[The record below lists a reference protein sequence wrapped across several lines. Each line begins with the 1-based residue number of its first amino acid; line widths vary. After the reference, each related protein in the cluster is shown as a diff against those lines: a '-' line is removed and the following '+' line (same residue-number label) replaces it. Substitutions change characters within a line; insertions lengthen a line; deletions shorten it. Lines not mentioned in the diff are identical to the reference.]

1 MIRGV
6 FSSFSKTLIW
16 DRANFRFAIGV
27 WLGLAFS
34 IAVILSTVG
43 LMDGYLSVMKKGLRQ
58 SNGDLY
64 FYSRSGFFEL
74 EESVQKEI
82 NTLNFSS
89 QSSVIESQAFLVI
102 EGHSKGVAVKGIEG
116 ESYSKLTGIDLR
128 PDKDKIIIG
137 DELAK
142 VMGLEVGSEVVLVLA
157 KGNESMQGLPLL
169 KKLAVQKIVNH
180 GLYQKD
186 LRFAYMR
193 KRELS
198 EMLGVGDKVNMVA
211 VNLSQEFSNVKP
223 EVLENAINDFRFKL
237 EDILGID
244 FRVKPFWYDF
254 SSLLEAVEIE
264 KFTIGLI
271 LQIIVVISIFNVLSF
286 ITFLNEKKSREV
298 FLFQALGLSAK
309 ALRRSWLYLVFL
321 LWMASSLFSLVFV
334 ELFDYL
340 LQTLPLFSLPG
351 DVYHLGRLSL
361 SLEWSDYLL
370 VFLSALFWLLMIVA
384 FSLYRMNKRPVLYGL
399 RKEFS

>member
-1 MIRGV
+1 MFGGV

-16 DRANFRFAIGV
+16 DRSNFRFAVGV
-27 WLGLAFS
+27 WLGLSFS

-43 LMDGYLSVMKKGLRQ
+43 LMDGYLSVMKQGLRQ

-64 FYSRSGFFEL
+64 FYSRSGFFTLEPDVEQEL
-74 EESVQKEI
+74 KK
-82 NTLNFSS
+82 LNLSARTGI
-89 QSSVIESQAFLVI
+89 IESQAFLVI

-116 ESYSKLTGIDLR
+116 ESYSELTGKDLR
-128 PDKDKIIIG
+128 PEKDKIIIG

-142 VMGLEVGSEVVLVLA
+142 VMSLKPGSEVVLVLA

-169 KKLAVQKIVNH
+169 KKLTVQKIIDH

-193 KRELS
+193 KKELS
-198 EMLGVGDKVNMVA
+198 EMLGVGDKINMMA
-211 VNLSQEFSNVKP
+211 LNLDKKYTKAKP
-223 EVLENAINDFRFKL
+223 KELENIINDYRFKL

-271 LQIIVVISIFNVLSF
+271 LQIIVIISIFNVLSF

-309 ALRRSWLYLVFL
+309 ALKKSWLYLVII
-321 LWMASSLFSLVFV
+321 LWLASSLFSLVFV
-334 ELFDYL
+334 ALFDYL
-340 LQTLPLFSLPG
+340 LKTLPLFSLPG

-361 SLEWSDYLL
+361 SLEWGDYLM
-370 VFLSALFWLLMIVA
+370 VFLSALFWLLLIVA
-384 FSLYRMNKRPVLYGL
+384 FSLYRMNKRPILYGL

>member
-1 MIRGV
+1 VLGGV
-6 FSSFSKTLIW
+6 LSSFSKTLIW
-16 DRANFRFAIGV
+16 DRSNFRFAIGV
-27 WLGLAFS
+27 WLGLSFS

-43 LMDGYLSVMKKGLRQ
+43 LMDGYLSVMKQGLRQ

-64 FYSRSGFFEL
+64 FYSRSGFFQLEPQVESKLMEL
-74 EESVQKEI
+74 GLGAK
-82 NTLNFSS
+82 TG
-89 QSSVIESQAFLVI
+89 VIESQAFLVI
-102 EGHSKGVAVKGIEG
+102 EGHSKGVAIKGVEG
-116 ESYSKLTGIDLR
+116 ENYSKLTGKEIR
-128 PDKDKIIIG
+128 PEKDKIIIG

-142 VMGLEVGSEVVLVLA
+142 VMGLKEGSEVVLVLA

-169 KKLAVQKIVNH
+169 KKLTVQSIIDH

-193 KRELS
+193 IKELS
-198 EMLGVGDKVNMVA
+198 EMLGVGDRVNMIA
-211 VNLSQEFSNVKP
+211 VNLPGKYAKADP
-223 EVLENAINDFRFKL
+223 KRLEEIINDYRFKL

-244 FRVKPFWYDF
+244 FRVKPYWYDF

-286 ITFLNEKKSREV
+286 ITFLNEKKSREI

-309 ALRRSWLYLVFL
+309 ALRKSWLYLVII
-321 LWMASSLFSLVFV
+321 LWLASSVFSLVFV
-334 ELFDYL
+334 ALFDYL
-340 LQTLPLFSLPG
+340 LKTLPLFSLPG

-361 SLEWSDYLL
+361 SLDWGDYLM
-370 VFLSALFWLLMIVA
+370 VFLSALFWLLLIVA
-384 FSLYRMNKRPVLYGL
+384 FSLYRMNKKPILYGL